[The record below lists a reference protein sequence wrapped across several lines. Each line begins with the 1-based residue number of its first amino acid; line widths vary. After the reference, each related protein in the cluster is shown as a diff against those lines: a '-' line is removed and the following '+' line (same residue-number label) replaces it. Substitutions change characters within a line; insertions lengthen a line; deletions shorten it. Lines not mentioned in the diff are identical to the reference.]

1 MARGKRATTTNALVE
16 SLIYFADHAGLATA
30 KELRLNC
37 PSVAKMRGT
46 VPGGVKVMKILI
58 RRKLVERKIKPGT
71 RGKYAMGRAGMK
83 TAGTPYYRKG
93 SVMYRLT
100 SEGMSAVKVL
110 RSGNEDAIMSLLMG
124 HEG

>member
-1 MARGKRATTTNALVE
+1 MTRGKKATTTNALVE
-16 SLIYFADHAGLATA
+16 SLVYFADHAGLATA

-46 VPGGVKVMKILI
+46 VPSGVKVMRILV

-71 RGKYAMGRAGMK
+71 RGKYAMGRGGMK

-93 SVMYRLT
+93 SVMYKLT
-100 SEGMSAVKVL
+100 SEGMAAIKVL
-110 RSGNEDAIMSLLMG
+110 RGGNEDAIMRLLMG
-124 HEG
+124 AE